1 MVNSFEVSR
10 CRGLFLPGFRV
21 CRCACL
27 GLGTHNLLYWGL
39 WFYGLLLWV
48 FGGYSQ
54 GFRLYLLRPR
64 SYRIPGFILHFLHLS
79 SSLSVLLQE

>member
-1 MVNSFEVSR
+1 MVNGFEVSR

-21 CRCACL
+21 CRCECL

-39 WFYGLLLWV
+39 WFYG
-48 FGGYSQ
+48 Q